1 MDAGERSGQSRVME
15 SRRLDM
21 THLDTK
27 ALRRNH
33 QKHSVGM
40 EISTVQVLV
49 RVENSS
55 PQLGCTPDSRGKL

>member
-1 MDAGERSGQSRVME
+1 
-15 SRRLDM
+15 M